1 MHLLGQ
7 KQVTEVT
14 TLARKQDLSS
24 GDTREQHHSTKTHL
38 RPVLTSLAHFL
49 SQKVRTQR
57 EQLLRTYWKP
67 IITGGEVVPGWR

>member
-1 MHLLGQ
+1 MHLLRQ

-38 RPVLTSLAHFL
+38 RPVLTFSGSFVVTEGENAKGTVTQDLLAAHNH
-49 SQKVRTQR
+49 
-57 EQLLRTYWKP
+57 W
-67 IITGGEVVPGWR
+67 W